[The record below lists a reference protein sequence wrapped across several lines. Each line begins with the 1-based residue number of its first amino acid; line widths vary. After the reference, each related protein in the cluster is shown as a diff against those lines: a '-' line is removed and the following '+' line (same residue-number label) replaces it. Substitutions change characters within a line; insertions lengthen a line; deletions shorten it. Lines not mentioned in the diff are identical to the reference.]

1 MTEHTLNY
9 PLLIMILG
17 GIIILTMLVRAGL
30 TRLNIPALVGFLVL
44 GFLMKLADMRW
55 GILTPGSSDI
65 FGFLAK
71 LGLISLLFRVGLESN
86 LAGLLNQLKRAS
98 LIWSSDVLV
107 SGLIGFI
114 TAFYLLHLAWITSLI
129 VAAAFTATSVGI
141 SVAIWDDAG
150 ALNSKNGEMLID
162 VAELDDISAV
172 VLMALLFSLLPVL
185 TDKTGGPLMPV
196 VARTLGV
203 FLAKLIG
210 FGVCCYLFSR
220 YAEKPITARFKNMNP
235 PSSYMLV
242 VLAIGFII
250 AAAADMLGFS
260 MAIGAFFAGL
270 VFSRDPEAVKRETS
284 FMPLYELFSPFF
296 FIGIGMSMDPE
307 SLHGA
312 AGLGAILLLAA
323 MISKMLADGLPAW
336 MMGTFSSGALIGISM
351 IPRAEIAM
359 VIMHRGLYLKNQA
372 VSAEVFGAMVMVS
385 LGTCLIA
392 PLCVKPLLQKWPQPE
407 EK

>member
-1 MTEHTLNY
+1 
-9 PLLIMILG
+9 
-17 GIIILTMLVRAGL
+17 
-30 TRLNIPALVGFLVL
+30 
-44 GFLMKLADMRW
+44 
-55 GILTPGSSDI
+55 
-65 FGFLAK
+65 
-71 LGLISLLFRVGLESN
+71 
-86 LAGLLNQLKRAS
+86 
-98 LIWSSDVLV
+98 
-107 SGLIGFI
+107 
-114 TAFYLLHLAWITSLI
+114 
-129 VAAAFTATSVGI
+129 
-141 SVAIWDDAG
+141 
-150 ALNSKNGEMLID
+150 MLID

>member
-1 MTEHTLNY
+1 M
-9 PLLIMILG
+9 
-17 GIIILTMLVRAGL
+17 
-30 TRLNIPALVGFLVL
+30 
-44 GFLMKLADMRW
+44 
-55 GILTPGSSDI
+55 
-65 FGFLAK
+65 
-71 LGLISLLFRVGLESN
+71 
-86 LAGLLNQLKRAS
+86 
-98 LIWSSDVLV
+98 
-107 SGLIGFI
+107 
-114 TAFYLLHLAWITSLI
+114 
-129 VAAAFTATSVGI
+129 
-141 SVAIWDDAG
+141 
-150 ALNSKNGEMLID
+150 
-162 VAELDDISAV
+162 
-172 VLMALLFSLLPVL
+172 
-185 TDKTGGPLMPV
+185 
-196 VARTLGV
+196 
-203 FLAKLIG
+203 
-210 FGVCCYLFSR
+210 
-220 YAEKPITARFKNMNP
+220 
-235 PSSYMLV
+235 